1 MKLEPQAAVYLKKI
15 GKKVRK
21 KRKECQQTIVKMAE
35 ILGTDQSR
43 LSRIENGKINISINE
58 IYTITNKIN
67 EYLKKKHE
75 KIVVL

>member
-1 MKLEPQAAVYLKKI
+1 MQLESQAAVYLKKF

-43 LSRIENGKINISINE
+43 LSRIENGKINITINE
-58 IYTITNKIN
+58 MYSLENKIN
-67 EYLKKKHE
+67 EYLKKKHK